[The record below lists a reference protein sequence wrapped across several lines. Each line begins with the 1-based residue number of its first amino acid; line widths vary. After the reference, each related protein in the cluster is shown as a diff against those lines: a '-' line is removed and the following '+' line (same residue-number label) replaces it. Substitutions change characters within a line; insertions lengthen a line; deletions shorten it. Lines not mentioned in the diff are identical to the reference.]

1 MGVCTLCE
9 DWSSYWSKEQIQ
21 ITACSTLPAR
31 CLIIFDLVSLSLPDV
46 SAACLL
52 RCFTSLAQ
60 LVDNTQELHQFAY

>member
-1 MGVCTLCE
+1 MLGRFE
-9 DWSSYWSKEQIQ
+9 DWSPHWSEEQIQ

-52 RCFTSLAQ
+52 RCSTSLAQ
-60 LVDNTQELHQFAY
+60 PVDNTQEPYRFAF